1 MRKTSFID
9 CTSYFGSFTGVTGSI
24 RGIYDFNS
32 GSASGIIYNLIY
44 PTGSH
49 FQSGN
54 IYSPIIPL
62 ISVGKNTIS
71 GYTFTGVNNYRFGY
85 TQSGDFAILADMEY
99 SGCSKTTTGVG
110 NVFISTADSP
120 TGISGTF
127 FIGINDA
134 NRLFFGTSG
143 QYNQLD
149 YELKTHNL
157 VYVSMAGQKHV
168 NYGIFDYLN
177 QTYKGNSVTLTNN
190 QSLVNKIYIGGFLNN
205 TDTNYTGFF
214 GKVND
219 AVFFDQ
225 HIPLDDISSCSNCLF
240 VTGQSGTANV
250 GNYTVP
256 AITGYVLSGISGQ
269 IVTGSI
275 LVTGQ
280 VFNYSGGLINVVFD
294 SGIWANIQT
303 GQITLLLTGTTIVSV
318 TGRDIVTFY
327 NDNTKVNNFDIY
339 DIEFITPLVSGDVV
353 EIYGHNS
360 FNPYVNFDITNLFYP
375 ESDKFV
381 QLIGNGLVETK
392 DVDYQVVH
400 NLISG
405 FFNDDELD
413 YDLYSGVSA
422 IMAYSGFWP
431 RARITLSGN
440 VYYPTTGQ
448 FGERSGTMVASGI
461 ADKPIS
467 NRGNFYLNG
476 QKLISGV
483 HYNIKDDLAFNYY
496 GLSGY
501 VVEFYPSGSGI
512 FADFI
517 ADVIY
522 ASNGSGTGIG
532 EVQDS
537 ELTMLDVWTNDYNR
551 YLSVPTGNV
560 SVIGPITGFSEQ
572 VWINGIR
579 QTLNDTY
586 VKNFTCELNSGSVD
600 LPSTP
605 LFFYQNEGT
614 FFNMEG

>member
-294 SGIWANIQT
+294 SD
-303 GQITLLLTGTTIVSV
+303 LLTKEEQLAG
-318 TGRDIVTFY
+318 F
-327 NDNTKVNNFDIY
+327 KVISIKESECYLWKEKGAETWLPLKGFCTALRVFEPY
-339 DIEFITPLVSGDVV
+339 KGVLVGIEP
-353 EIYGHNS
+353 
-360 FNPYVNFDITNLFYP
+360 
-375 ESDKFV
+375 
-381 QLIGNGLVETK
+381 
-392 DVDYQVVH
+392 
-400 NLISG
+400 
-405 FFNDDELD
+405 
-413 YDLYSGVSA
+413 
-422 IMAYSGFWP
+422 
-431 RARITLSGN
+431 
-440 VYYPTTGQ
+440 
-448 FGERSGTMVASGI
+448 
-461 ADKPIS
+461 
-467 NRGNFYLNG
+467 
-476 QKLISGV
+476 KLIKNVLYIRGR
-483 HYNIKDDLAFNYY
+483 
-496 GLSGY
+496 
-501 VVEFYPSGSGI
+501 VEQLRHP
-512 FADFI
+512 
-517 ADVIY
+517 
-522 ASNGSGTGIG
+522 
-532 EVQDS
+532 
-537 ELTMLDVWTNDYNR
+537 
-551 YLSVPTGNV
+551 
-560 SVIGPITGFSEQ
+560 
-572 VWINGIR
+572 
-579 QTLNDTY
+579 
-586 VKNFTCELNSGSVD
+586 
-600 LPSTP
+600 
-605 LFFYQNEGT
+605 
-614 FFNMEG
+614 